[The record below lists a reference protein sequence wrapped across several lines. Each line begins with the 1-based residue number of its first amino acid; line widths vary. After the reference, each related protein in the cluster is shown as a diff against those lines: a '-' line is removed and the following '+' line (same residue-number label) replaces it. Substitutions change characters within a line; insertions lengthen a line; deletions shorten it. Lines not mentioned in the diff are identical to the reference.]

1 MDRRKNYD
9 VIVVG
14 GGSAGV
20 SAAIGALKA
29 GVSCLLIERNG
40 SLGGQATNANVSSYC
55 GFFTRGDNPKQVVK
69 GIGEEVLQKLS
80 EFGAYDGFKL
90 SPVKNAIVT
99 LDTEST
105 KFALDEL
112 VNEYGLDVLLHCRVV
127 KANMNAEKTRI
138 LSIECVDDEGF
149 CEFGAQ
155 TFVDASGDANLGFLA
170 GAEFRWGNGNGGSQ
184 MSTMVM
190 RIDRV
195 DPSARFSPESLEK
208 IVLQAKEDGYN
219 QLSKES
225 GIVFRT
231 SDDTVAAILPS
242 VNVPSLDSETL
253 TKCEMETRLQCQKY
267 MEVFRKYIPGM
278 EKSRLIWTGNY
289 LGLRDTRHLVGTYT
303 LTGDDVLNAKK
314 HEDVIA
320 RGGWPCE
327 MHVEKN
333 KMAQYL
339 WIKDDSYYEIP
350 LGCLKPAKIE
360 NLWAAGRTI
369 SADPIAFA
377 SVRVMG
383 IGFAT
388 GHAAGVA
395 AALTLNGKS
404 IDIKKIQE
412 ELRRQNA
419 LI

>member
-20 SAAIGALKA
+20 SAAIGAAKA
-29 GVSCLLIERNG
+29 GASCLLIERNG
-40 SLGGQATNANVSSYC
+40 SLGGHATNANVSSYC
-55 GFFTRGDNPKQVVK
+55 GFFTRGEKPTQVVK
-69 GIGEEVLQKLS
+69 GIGEEVLHKLNKLD
-80 EFGAYDGFKL
+80 AYDGFKL
-90 SPVKNAIVT
+90 SPMKNAIVI

-112 VNEYGLDVLLHCRVV
+112 VSEYCLDVLLHCRVV
-127 KANMNAEKTRI
+127 KANMNSEKARI
-138 LSIECVDDEGF
+138 VSIECVDDEGF
-149 CEFGAQ
+149 CEYSAQ
-155 TFVDASGDANLGFLA
+155 MFVDASGDANLGYLA
-170 GAEFRWGNGNGGSQ
+170 GADYRWGNGNGGSQ
-184 MSTMVM
+184 LSTMVM

-195 DPSARFSPESLEK
+195 DPSVSFSPELLEK
-208 IVLQAKEDGYN
+208 IILQAKEEGYN

-225 GIVFRT
+225 GIVVRI
-231 SDDTVAAILPS
+231 SDDTVVAVLPS
-242 VNVPSLDSETL
+242 VEVSSLDSVTL
-253 TKCEMETRLQCQKY
+253 TKCEMDTRLQCQKY
-267 MEVFRKYIPGM
+267 MEVFKKYIPGM
-278 EKSRLIWTGNY
+278 EKSRLVWTGNY

-303 LTGDDVLNAKK
+303 LTGDDVINAKK

-350 LGCLKPAKIE
+350 LGCLKPIKIE

-395 AALTLNGKS
+395 AALTINGKS